1 MSQNMPKRIL
11 QGQSG
16 VVLIE
21 ALLGILIFSIGIL
34 ALIGMQSVAVKNT
47 VDARYRTEAAYLAS
61 GVVSQMRLDMANLT
75 LYPDSNTSSYAP
87 RTAWRN
93 QVEAMLPGINIA
105 SVQRVPSISLVP
117 GPTYAG
123 DADAPSQIT
132 VVVRWLQ
139 PGETQERKF
148 EIVSMLSRDLP

>member
-1 MSQNMPKRIL
+1 
-11 QGQSG
+11 

-47 VDARYRTEAAYLAS
+47 VDARYRTEAAYLANS
-61 GVVSQMRLDMANLT
+61 VMSQMRLDMANIT
-75 LYPDSNTSSYAP
+75 LYPDSNTANYVP
-87 RTAWRN
+87 RTTWRN
-93 QVEAMLPGINIA
+93 QVEATLPGINIA
-105 SVQRVPSISLVP
+105 SVQRVPTISLVP

-123 DADAPSQIT
+123 DSDAPSQIT

-139 PGETQERKF
+139 PGETQERRF
-148 EIVSMLSRDLP
+148 EIVGMLSRDLP

>member
-1 MSQNMPKRIL
+1 MTRIDIRR
-11 QGQSG
+11 QAG

-47 VDARYRTEAAYLAS
+47 ADARYRTEAAFLANS
-61 GVVSQMRLDMANLT
+61 IVSQMRLDMGNVA
-75 LYPDSNTSSYAP
+75 LYDDGSVGNYPP
-87 RTAWRN
+87 RTTWRQ
-93 QVEAMLPGINIA
+93 QVEALLPGVDLA
-105 SVQRVPSISLVP
+105 TLQRMPSIAVVP

-123 DADAPSQIT
+123 DTDPSSQVT

-139 PGETQERKF
+139 PGETQERRF
-148 EIVSMLSRDLP
+148 EIVGFVSRQ